1 MLNPYQPTFP
11 MPYQQP
17 QPQQGVQFVNGI
29 ESARMFHLPPNSSQ
43 ILMDRNL
50 ARFYL
55 VEADASGQRSVQA
68 YDFREAKEPTV
79 PYATKEDVDSLRS
92 SYESL
97 AEQVGRIA
105 AAAAEPGGVHPAVE
119 PAAGQGAGYADA
131 PERPNHA
138 RPAVPSV

>member
-17 QPQQGVQFVNGI
+17 QQQGVQFVNGA
-29 ESARMFHLPPNSSQ
+29 ESARMYQLPPNSSQ

-55 VEADASGQRSVQA
+55 VEADASGQRSVSA
-68 YDFREAKEPTV
+68 YDFREAEEPTA

-97 AEQVGRIA
+97 AEQVRRIA
-105 AAAAEPGGVHPAVE
+105 TAAAEPGGVHPAVE
-119 PAAGQGAGYADA
+119 PTAGQGAGDADA
-131 PERPNHA
+131 PKRANHA